1 MTHPLTRSRFPAA
14 LILGLA
20 STLTACS
27 GLESDRDL
35 LILNATLLSPERAV
49 PLEDAW
55 VRVRGDRIIDVG
67 SGAVDLSNARVI
79 DAEHGFLTP
88 GLIDS
93 HAHLYHATGL
103 RARYTNDYAALYHA
117 YMEQQ
122 PRSFLFHGFTTV
134 IELNADAETNARFE
148 AAPLHPHL
156 VHCGQG
162 IALSDGFMAL
172 ELDGA
177 SIDENYPGYL
187 IDSYANGIIPDGAD
201 PAAHTPEATVASV
214 IDQGGQC
221 IKVYYEEAL
230 WWPGGAPEFRLPSV
244 EIVRDV
250 VQAAHAANLPVLLH
264 ATTPAGHEFALQSGI
279 DILAHGLW
287 EWTGQSFID
296 PQPSGA
302 TADAARRVA
311 RSQIMVQPTI
321 QTIRNT
327 ASLFDPTILEDAG
340 WADAV
345 PSAYLDYLRGDAQV
359 QREDFLAMFGAL
371 INADGDSEDM
381 AAAQQAFLHRYEDLL
396 RDMSAEGAHFLFG
409 TDTAVGGFGWAS
421 PPGLGGYWEMHNWVD
436 AGIALSTLFRAM
448 TIDNATAFGLGGE
461 IGTIEAGKRA
471 DLLIL
476 RANPLEHVV
485 AYDQIALVVLA
496 GEPIDR
502 RSLSARQ
509 VEATRDSAVTRER

>member
-1 MTHPLTRSRFPAA
+1 MTHPLNRSRFTTA
-14 LILGLA
+14 LILALA
-20 STLTACS
+20 SIQLACAS
-27 GLESDRDL
+27 PDTGRDL
-35 LILNATLLSPERAV
+35 VIVNATLLSPERAA
-49 PLEDAW
+49 PLEEAW

-67 SGAVDLSNARVI
+67 SGAVDSGNARVI
-79 DAEHGFLTP
+79 DAEHGFLIP

-93 HAHLYHATGL
+93 HVHLYHATGL
-103 RARYTNDYAALYHA
+103 RARYTSDYAALYDA

-177 SIDENYPGYL
+177 PIGETYPGYL
-187 IDSYANGIIPDGAD
+187 IDSYANGHVPDGAD
-201 PAAHTPEATVASV
+201 PAAHTPEAAVAAV
-214 IDQGGQC
+214 IDQRGQC

-230 WWPGGAPEFRLPSV
+230 WWPGGAPAFRLPSV

-250 VQAAHAANLPVLLH
+250 VRAAHGADLPVLLH

-287 EWTGQSFID
+287 EWTGQTFTD
-296 PQPSGA
+296 PQPSHA
-302 TADAARRVA
+302 TADIARRVA
-311 RSQIMVQPTI
+311 GSEIRVQPTI

-327 ASLFDPTILEDAG
+327 ASLFDPTLLKDAG
-340 WADAV
+340 WADAA
-345 PSAYLDYLRGDAQV
+345 PAAYLDSLRGDAQV
-359 QREDFLAMFGAL
+359 QRDDFLAMFGAQ
-371 INADGDSEDM
+371 ITADSGAEDM
-381 AAAQQAFLHRYEDLL
+381 AAAQAAFLRRYQDLL
-396 RDMSAEGAHFLFG
+396 RDMSAEGARFLFG

-421 PPGLGGYWEMHNWVD
+421 PPGLGGYWEMQNWAE
-436 AGIALSTLFRAM
+436 AGIALSALFRAM
-448 TIDNATAFGLGGE
+448 TIDNATAFGLDGE

-476 RANPLEHVV
+476 RANPLETV
-485 AYDQIALVVLA
+485 AAYNQIELVVLA

-502 RSLSARQ
+502 ESLSARQ
-509 VEATRDSAVTRER
+509 LGASTH